1 MSFRRLCVAAAVAAT
16 SSAVFSAEP
25 VPPLGETMV
34 TATRTETAVSD
45 VLAPVILID
54 RDDLERS
61 LAPDISALLQFHA
74 GIDIAR
80 NGGPGQTTSVFIRGT
95 DSNHATVLVDGVRIN
110 PGTIGAAQIQNVSP
124 DVVDRI
130 EIVKGP
136 RSTLYGTDAIGGV
149 INIITRR
156 YPTSGFDA
164 SIGYGRYDT
173 REASFSG
180 GFRGE
185 KGELGITGVWLDTQ
199 GFPAQSL
206 SNVDSGFENQ
216 SFSVRGHTSLGTT
229 ELGARVWYSEGT
241 TEYLDFFLTPVSQ
254 DFRTASAAA
263 DIAFG
268 TDAWKSHL
276 TLSRIED
283 DIEQNQSPDL
293 ARTRRNALDWQ
304 NDLRFDAN
312 QLLTAGVLL
321 SRENTDSL
329 VFGTGFDEDTSVNM
343 GYVQDRIDID
353 RHHVLLAL
361 AYTDHETFGG
371 ETTWNAEYGLD
382 VGAGTRVIFLAGTA
396 FRAPDSTDRFGF
408 GGNPD
413 LDPESSRNLE
423 VGVHQ
428 QLGANQLIT
437 LNAFR
442 NDIDDL
448 IEFVVTDPVTFEGQN
463 QNIDRV
469 RIEGLELA
477 YQIRAA
483 DWSLRAEAIAQN
495 PRDLTNHEPLL
506 RRAKRSGTVSLTKAF
521 GLHEF
526 GLDMLMTGA
535 REDFGGVRLEPYT
548 LLNLYG
554 RFALT
559 PAWSVQVRLENALDE
574 QYELASTYNTAG
586 RSLFVATR
594 YEFR

>member
-1 MSFRRLCVAAAVAAT
+1 MSLRRLCLAAAVAAT
-16 SSAVFSAEP
+16 SIPVFAAET

-34 TATRTETAVSD
+34 TATRTETPVSD
-45 VLAPVILID
+45 VLAPVILIT
-54 RDDLERS
+54 RDDLARS

-95 DSNHATVLVDGVRIN
+95 DSNHATVMVDGVRIN
-110 PGTIGAAQIQNVSP
+110 PGTIGGAQIQNVSP

-164 SIGYGRYDT
+164 SVGYGRYDT
-173 REASFSG
+173 REAAFSG
-180 GFRGE
+180 GFRGDNSE
-185 KGELGITGVWLDTQ
+185 IGLTGVWLDTD

-206 SNVDSGFENQ
+206 SSADSGYENG
-216 SFSVRGHTSLGTT
+216 SFSARGRTSLGSA
-229 ELGARVWYSEGT
+229 ELGARAWYSKGT
-241 TEYLDFFLTPVSQ
+241 TEYLDFSLTPVSQ
-254 DFRTASAAA
+254 DFTTASAAA
-263 DIAFG
+263 DVAFG
-268 TDAWKSHL
+268 TEAWKSRL

-283 DIEQNQSPDL
+283 DIEQNQSPDR

-304 NDLRFDAN
+304 NDLRLGAN
-312 QLLTAGVLL
+312 QLLTAGVLV

-329 VFGTGFDEDTSVNM
+329 VFGTGFDEDTDVNM
-343 GYVQDRIDID
+343 GYVQDRLDLD
-353 RHHVLLAL
+353 RHHLLMAL

-382 VGAGTRVIFLAGTA
+382 VASRTRLILSAGTA
-396 FRAPDSTDRFGF
+396 FRAPDSSDRFGF

-413 LDPESSRNLE
+413 LDPESSLNLE
-423 VGVHQ
+423 IGLHQ
-428 QLGANQLIT
+428 QFGANQLVT
-437 LNAFR
+437 LSAFR

-448 IEFVVTDPVTFEGQN
+448 IEFVVTDPTTFEGQN

-469 RIEGLELA
+469 RIEGLELV

-495 PRDLTNHEPLL
+495 PRDLTNHEQLL
-506 RRAKRSGTVSLTKAF
+506 RRVKRSGTVSVVKAF
-521 GLHEF
+521 GAHEF
-526 GLDMLMTGA
+526 GLDVLMAGA
-535 REDFGGVRLEPYT
+535 REDFGGVRLAPYT

-559 PAWSVQVRLENALDE
+559 PAWSVQMRLENALDE
-574 QYELASTYNTAG
+574 EYELASTYNTAG

>member
-1 MSFRRLCVAAAVAAT
+1 VSLQRLCLAVAVTAT
-16 SSAVFSAEP
+16 SVPAFAAET

-45 VLAPVILID
+45 VLAPVILIN
-54 RDDLERS
+54 RDDLARS

-95 DSNHATVLVDGVRIN
+95 DSNHATVMVDGVRIN
-110 PGTIGAAQIQNVSP
+110 PGTIGGAQIQNVSP

-156 YPTSGFDA
+156 YPASGFDA
-164 SIGYGRYDT
+164 SVGYGRYDT
-173 REASFSG
+173 RQAAFSG
-180 GFRGE
+180 GFKGD
-185 KGELGITGVWLDTQ
+185 KGEIGITGVWLDTE
-199 GFPAQSL
+199 GFPAQSP
-206 SNVDSGFENQ
+206 SSVDSGFENQ
-216 SFSVRGHTSLGTT
+216 SFSARGRTSLGST

-241 TEYLDFFLTPVSQ
+241 TEYLDFFLVPVSQ
-254 DFRTASAAA
+254 DFTTASAAA
-263 DIAFG
+263 DVAFG
-268 TDAWKSHL
+268 TEAWKSRL

-283 DIEQNQSPDL
+283 DIEQNQSPDR

-304 NDLRFDAN
+304 NDLRVGAN

-321 SRENTDSL
+321 SRESTDSL
-329 VFGTGFDEDTSVNM
+329 VFGTGFDEDTDVNM
-343 GYVQDRIDID
+343 GYVQDRIDLD
-353 RHHVLLAL
+353 RHHLLLAL

-382 VGAGTRVIFLAGTA
+382 FATRTRLIFSAGTA

-413 LDPESSRNLE
+413 LDPESSLNLE
-423 VGVHQ
+423 IGLHQ

-437 LNAFR
+437 LSAFR

-448 IEFVVTDPVTFEGQN
+448 IEFVVTDPTTFEGQN

-495 PRDLTNHEPLL
+495 PRDLTNNEQLL
-506 RRAKRSGTVSLTKAF
+506 RRAKRSGTVSVARAF
-521 GLHEF
+521 GLHEL
-526 GLDMLMTGA
+526 GLDVLMAGA

-548 LLNLYG
+548 LINLYG
-554 RFALT
+554 RFAVT
-559 PAWSVQVRLENALDE
+559 PAWSVQMRLENVLDE

-586 RSLFVATR
+586 RSLFVAMR

>member
-1 MSFRRLCVAAAVAAT
+1 VSSYYLCLATAAVAV
-16 SSAVFSAEP
+16 SVSASGAEP

-34 TATRTETAVSD
+34 TATRTETPVSD
-45 VLAPVILID
+45 VLEPVILID
-54 RDDLERS
+54 RDELARS
-61 LAPDISALLQFHA
+61 LAPDVASLLQFHA

-95 DSNHATVLVDGVRIN
+95 DSNHATVMIDGVRIN
-110 PGTIGAAQIQNVSP
+110 PGTIGGAQIQNVSP
-124 DVVDRI
+124 AVVDRI
-130 EIVKGP
+130 EVVKGP

-156 YPTSGFDA
+156 YAASGFDA
-164 SIGYGRYDT
+164 SVGYGRYDT

-180 GFRGE
+180 GLRSDNSE
-185 KGELGITGVWLDTQ
+185 IGITGVWLDTD

-206 SNVDSGFENQ
+206 SSVNAGYDNQ
-216 SFSVRGHTSLGTT
+216 SFSVRGRTAIGSA

-241 TEYLDFFLTPVSQ
+241 TEYLDFVLTPVSE
-254 DFRTASAAA
+254 DFTTASAAA
-263 DIAFG
+263 DVAFG
-268 TDAWKSHL
+268 TEAWKSRL

-283 DIEQNQSPDL
+283 DVDQNQSPDH

-304 NDLRFDAN
+304 NDLRLGAN
-312 QLLTAGVLL
+312 QLLTAGILL
-321 SRENTDSL
+321 SREDTDAL
-329 VFGTGFDEDTSVNM
+329 VFGTGFDESTDVNM
-343 GYVQDRIDID
+343 GYVQDRIDLD
-353 RHHVLLAL
+353 RHHLLLAV

-382 VGAGTRVIFLAGTA
+382 VAARTRLIFSAGTA

-408 GGNPD
+408 GGNPE
-413 LDPESSRNLE
+413 LDPENSRNYEIGLR
-423 VGVHQ
+423 Q
-428 QLGANQLIT
+428 QFGANQLIT
-437 LNAFR
+437 LSAFR

-448 IEFVVTDPVTFEGQN
+448 IEFVVTDPTTFDGQN

-469 RIEGLELA
+469 RIDGLELA

-483 DWSLRAEAIAQN
+483 DWSLRAEAIAQD
-495 PRDLTNHEPLL
+495 PRDLTNHETLL
-506 RRAKRSGTVSLTKAF
+506 RRAKRSGTVSIVKAF

-526 GLDMLMTGA
+526 GLDVLMAGA
-535 REDFGGVRLEPYT
+535 REDFGGVRLDPYT

-554 RFALT
+554 RFAIT
-559 PAWSVQVRLENALDE
+559 PAWSVQVRLENALAED
-574 QYELASTYNTAG
+574 YELASTYNTAG

-594 YEFR
+594 YAFR